1 MAVTAVGTPAALSGI
16 NLTTASPVTG
26 IWGTGQNRTLNNLLV
41 AVVAAVGSTSVTA
54 TAGTYG
60 WTKQYEVFNSTTN
73 AGEVA
78 VSIWTATA
86 QGSDA
91 APAFTSALTGTAA
104 MSCTLYELSGAD
116 GTVIV
121 NAHGTESSSGS
132 GTGTAA
138 IASTAV
144 TTTGNVTQAGC
155 FAIMV
160 AARERAA
167 TTGTVA
173 GSANWTLDGAGNSG
187 ASSVAKIG
195 VQSYP
200 NPPTG
205 STLAGTITYSSTS
218 TTSYGAGL
226 TVVFAPSSTSSNSIN
241 VTALQTGSSSNGMAL
256 RVVVL
261 RGVAGLPLGN
271 TATLDDTNN
280 AALATSITTTV
291 TGSYV
296 FGAILQDFD
305 NAWTAETGTTLLDS
319 ILDTVNTAG
328 YATLQ
333 TTSATG
339 ATPGPTTVGSTTAV
353 SGEVALA
360 EILPIASG
368 GTITQDSSSPQGVTT
383 ATGTSVTTVNFA
395 PPPGSLLVAMVAA
408 PSGADQNTVDV
419 YTSDGAVFTAAAV
432 ANLAGNGYAGVFIY
446 QVPGAFFPATSP
458 IRARITRQ
466 QPLGTG
472 TIRGRISSNKGAP
485 VNKPTS
491 GPAFVQKP
499 FPAQGKHPLPPRGR
513 ISSNPGALPTPPI
526 IVVQHASATAQYT
539 SGTSATTTVSFPNNI
554 TPGNG
559 VVACFTTATPNDTQ
573 SVTSVTTNGAAE
585 NWFQAAAVSAAAN
598 CPAAIWVD
606 PDSPGGQNTV
616 DINWSFGTTL
626 STSLSGAILVDIYE
640 ISGLANVSVLD
651 KFSTNF
657 DNTGGTSWT
666 SNATGT
672 TLQASEI
679 WIGVAGFINFS
690 AADTTETIQG
700 SPTPW
705 LNEPVLVTSTQ
716 NGGTGSA
723 NLYYSYQISG
733 YRVTSSTGTA
743 AYSGNSSDTSYSGV
757 AVVTLR
763 ANIST
768 PVSPRA
774 SRAIRAILPRPA
786 PARGVY
792 MGDRPRVIPDTS
804 FGTGQIQWNAGGPVR
819 NPTSGPVFLQR
830 YSPARAPI
838 PQNRAGG
845 VWMGV
850 SPNDTSFGT
859 GRVQW
864 NAGGPVRNPNPGPV
878 FRQRVTPVRYVIPP
892 PPPRRGRI
900 GSSFGA
906 PVQNPVHG
914 PPVYPLE
921 GPVQARF
928 PQLHP
933 RAGRVEFNS
942 GAPVRNPAP
951 GPVFAQKP
959 FPVQA
964 RYPLPPRGRVY
975 SSALQKIIPPSSGPV
990 FIQADQAIRARLPQ
1004 RRSCAGSASNPGPRR
1019 NLSRSRVYACR
1030 VRPGRC
1036 PQLAPRAADQHQP
1049 RCPAFHRARL
1059 LPGGA
1064 GTAGAAAQQPSSRQ
1078 GSFNSG
1084 APVRNPARGR
1094 FYPAVQ
1100 PIRRTIPQIFSKGR
1114 VSSNR
1119 WRPGP

>member
-1 MAVTAVGTPAALSGI
+1 MRMVPSHPPGPGPDRGDRLHRG
-16 NLTTASPVTG
+16 
-26 IWGTGQNRTLNNLLV
+26 
-41 AVVAAVGSTSVTA
+41 
-54 TAGTYG
+54 
-60 WTKQYEVFNSTTN
+60 
-73 AGEVA
+73 
-78 VSIWTATA
+78 
-86 QGSDA
+86 
-91 APAFTSALTGTAA
+91 
-104 MSCTLYELSGAD
+104 
-116 GTVIV
+116 
-121 NAHGTESSSGS
+121 HH
-132 GTGTAA
+132 
-138 IASTAV
+138 
-144 TTTGNVTQAGC
+144 TGNVTQAGC

-173 GSANWTLDGAGNSG
+173 GSANWTLDGAGNRG

-226 TVVFAPSSTSSNSIN
+226 TVVFAPSSTSFNSIN

-491 GPAFVQKP
+491 GQAFVQKP

-679 WIGVAGFINFS
+679 WIGVAGFINF
-690 AADTTETIQG
+690 
-700 SPTPW
+700 W
-705 LNEPVLVTSTQ
+705 
-716 NGGTGSA
+716 
-723 NLYYSYQISG
+723 
-733 YRVTSSTGTA
+733 R
-743 AYSGNSSDTSYSGV
+743 
-757 AVVTLR
+757 VTLR
-763 ANIST
+763 
-768 PVSPRA
+768 
-774 SRAIRAILPRPA
+774 
-786 PARGVY
+786 
-792 MGDRPRVIPDTS
+792 D
-804 FGTGQIQWNAGGPVR
+804 
-819 NPTSGPVFLQR
+819 
-830 YSPARAPI
+830 
-838 PQNRAGG
+838 
-845 VWMGV
+845 
-850 SPNDTSFGT
+850 
-859 GRVQW
+859 
-864 NAGGPVRNPNPGPV
+864 NPG
-878 FRQRVTPVRYVIPP
+878 I
-892 PPPRRGRI
+892 
-900 GSSFGA
+900 A
-906 PVQNPVHG
+906 
-914 PPVYPLE
+914 YPL
-921 GPVQARF
+921 
-928 PQLHP
+928 
-933 RAGRVEFNS
+933 
-942 GAPVRNPAP
+942 
-951 GPVFAQKP
+951 AQ
-959 FPVQA
+959 
-964 RYPLPPRGRVY
+964 
-975 SSALQKIIPPSSGPV
+975 
-990 FIQADQAIRARLPQ
+990 
-1004 RRSCAGSASNPGPRR
+1004 
-1019 NLSRSRVYACR
+1019 
-1030 VRPGRC
+1030 
-1036 PQLAPRAADQHQP
+1036 
-1049 RCPAFHRARL
+1049 
-1059 LPGGA
+1059 
-1064 GTAGAAAQQPSSRQ
+1064 
-1078 GSFNSG
+1078 
-1084 APVRNPARGR
+1084 
-1094 FYPAVQ
+1094 
-1100 PIRRTIPQIFSKGR
+1100 
-1114 VSSNR
+1114 
-1119 WRPGP
+1119 